1 MKPKPTRST
10 RAATGSAPS
19 SSSTPG
25 ASSTSALPQ
34 RLLAAR
40 LPCLATGWQS
50 AATSK
55 PAAVDTLNVPAASPP
70 VPQVSTARRCA
81 GSDTW
86 IACSR
91 MTRARPVTS
100 STVSPFR
107 RSAVKNA
114 PSCEG
119 VAVPVM
125 ISSIADAASV
135 SLSDCPAT
143 RWPIASRI
151 MCASMSLRGELY
163 CLGDLWR
170 VAVYDAR
177 LECAAG
183 IRRQQR
189 RQVCQRGLD
198 VGASPSVLRLHRDD
212 GPCGIVAGGALVAL
226 PPAPTL
232 GEDEAGVVA
241 EDDLTRRGMLD
252 RAAAE
257 RRIALAAVR
266 EAHRQRPLQRAGV
279 EDGDGQ
285 AVADADQSAE
295 VHQRV
300 DAGDVA
306 LLGEPA
312 QERFGRA
319 AALRRVH
326 AEPAK
331 GAAPSGEGRQLA
343 EWRLPDARPY
353 RFLFD
358 SIGLPQRP
366 WRRAVGHALGKDDTA
381 GDVRKALDEVRA
393 VAEGERCG
401 GPTPARP
408 LVLER

>member
-10 RAATGSAPS
+10 QAATCSGPS
-19 SSSTPG
+19 SSFTPS

-40 LPCLATGWQS
+40 LPCLATGWPS
-50 AATSK
+50 AATSR

-70 VPQVSTARRCA
+70 VPQVSTARNCA

-135 SLSDCPAT
+135 SLSDWPAT

-151 MCASMSLRGELY
+151 MCASKSHRADLY
-163 CLGDLWR
+163 CLGELWR
-170 VAVYDAR
+170 VAVYDAC
-177 LECAAG
+177 LESATG
-183 IRRQQR
+183 IRREQR
-189 RQVCQRGLD
+189 RQVSERGLD
-198 VGASPSVLRLHRDD
+198 VGASSSVLRLPRDA
-212 GPCGIVAGGALVAL
+212 GTRAVVAGGALVAL

-241 EDDLTRRGMLD
+241 EDDLPRRGMLD
-252 RAAAE
+252 RTAAE
-257 RRIALAAVR
+257 GRIALAAVR
-266 EAHRQRPLQRAGV
+266 ESHRQRTLQRAGI
-279 EDGDGQ
+279 ENGDRQ
-285 AVADADQSAE
+285 AVANAD
-295 VHQRV
+295 
-300 DAGDVA
+300 
-306 LLGEPA
+306 
-312 QERFGRA
+312 
-319 AALRRVH
+319 
-326 AEPAK
+326 
-331 GAAPSGEGRQLA
+331 
-343 EWRLPDARPY
+343 
-353 RFLFD
+353 
-358 SIGLPQRP
+358 
-366 WRRAVGHALGKDDTA
+366 
-381 GDVRKALDEVRA
+381 
-393 VAEGERCG
+393 
-401 GPTPARP
+401 
-408 LVLER
+408 